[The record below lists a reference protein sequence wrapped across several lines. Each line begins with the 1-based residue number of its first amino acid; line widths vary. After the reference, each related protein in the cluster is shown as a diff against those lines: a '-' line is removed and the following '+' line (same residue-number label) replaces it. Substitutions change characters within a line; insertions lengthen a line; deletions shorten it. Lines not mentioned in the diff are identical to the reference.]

1 MKEWKNVQYDD
12 NGKVTK
18 ITLNRPDKLN
28 SLNVEML
35 YELETALEEAAKSP
49 SSILILTG
57 NGKAFCAGGDIK
69 MMLEE
74 DEALYESVITT
85 INNIVSTLYSLKKV
99 TVCTINGAAAGLGL
113 SIALACD
120 KVVAVPTAILAMN
133 FIGIGLIPDGGG
145 HFFLKNRLGEANAKK
160 IIWEGKKLHAKEAKE
175 LGLIDSIIE
184 SEIEEFIVAEIKRLQ
199 FAPLQAMIETKT
211 ILQRTEY
218 PILQQ
223 MLLLEKEG
231 QRKMRHTKDH
241 QEGIKAFLE
250 KRVPHFKGC

>member
-35 YELETALEEAAKSP
+35 YELETALKEAAKSP

-145 HFFLKNRLGEANAKK
+145 HFF
-160 IIWEGKKLHAKEAKE
+160 
-175 LGLIDSIIE
+175 
-184 SEIEEFIVAEIKRLQ
+184 
-199 FAPLQAMIETKT
+199 
-211 ILQRTEY
+211 
-218 PILQQ
+218 
-223 MLLLEKEG
+223 
-231 QRKMRHTKDH
+231 
-241 QEGIKAFLE
+241 
-250 KRVPHFKGC
+250 